1 MDLIDTTEKKFL
13 IKNCRRIY
21 RQSIKIEYPPF
32 VPKKSGL
39 IHVITSSWFVG
50 IIVKNIQKWLNQL
63 HTLLLGL
70 QLFGPVVLLVK
81 KT

>member
-1 MDLIDTTEKKFL
+1 MDFIDTTEKKFV

-39 IHVITSSWFVG
+39 IHVITKSWFVG
-50 IIVKNIQKWLNQL
+50 EFLINSKLID
-63 HTLLLGL
+63 TS
-70 QLFGPVVLLVK
+70 
-81 KT
+81 